1 MNFYASVFILFEL
14 SSPFNNIHWFLD
26 KLHLTGSTYQWINGI
41 ILIITF
47 FCCRLVWGAF
57 NSYWVFSD
65 IWQAIQHGRLIGDS
79 DLGLKL
85 GLGQSVPATT
95 AEETAARSPRAEIMQ
110 FAGDQSVPLWL
121 ATSYLLSNIV
131 LNCLNYYWM
140 GKMIETIRKRFDPPF
155 GTKGV
160 GEEKEKVQTGQI
172 DGKPAEIEVQR
183 GLYGDG
189 RKTLEVEGRE
199 VRNRRRG

>member
-1 MNFYASVFILFEL
+1 
-14 SSPFNNIHWFLD
+14 
-26 KLHLTGSTYQWINGI
+26 
-41 ILIITF
+41 
-47 FCCRLVWGAF
+47 
-57 NSYWVFSD
+57 
-65 IWQAIQHGRLIGDS
+65 
-79 DLGLKL
+79 
-85 GLGQSVPATT
+85 
-95 AEETAARSPRAEIMQ
+95 
-110 FAGDQSVPLWL
+110 
-121 ATSYLLSNIV
+121 
-131 LNCLNYYWM
+131 
-140 GKMIETIRKRFDPPF
+140 MIETIRKRFDPPF